1 MLAFLHVFIMRL
13 NNKWFMM
20 VHRKQRKGDIVSKR
34 IITIIVLICT
44 ATTLLWAIGLIVT
57 IQDQFFYEASS
68 IKQPKTTTS
77 NIQKNNGLSIVAL
90 GDSLTR
96 GTGDETGKGY
106 VGYVVDELKKRT
118 NQPVQFINLS
128 IKGQRSPQL
137 INQLKQKEVQRQLK
151 EADII
156 LMTIGGNDLFRGG
169 EALRDLSHTQ
179 IEKEKKKFVEQLH
192 TIFRLIRTANSNAP
206 VFYVALYNP
215 FNDLDNGKE
224 TSAVVR
230 SWNYAASEVAAQ
242 YKSIICVPTYDL
254 FELQVNDYLYTDK
267 FHPNKE
273 GYKRIGE
280 RVASLITLTKGEK

>member
-1 MLAFLHVFIMRL
+1 M
-13 NNKWFMM
+13 
-20 VHRKQRKGDIVSKR
+20 SKR
-34 IITIIVLICT
+34 IIGMIVAICA

-68 IKQPKTTTS
+68 VKQPKQTTS
-77 NIQKNNGLSIVAL
+77 NTKKNDALSIVAL

-106 VGYVVDELKKRT
+106 VGYVVDELKKQT
-118 NQPVQFINLS
+118 NQPVQFTNLA

-169 EALRDLSHTQ
+169 EALRDLSTTQ
-179 IEKEKKKFVEQLH
+179 IEKEKEKFAQQLR
-192 TIFRLIRTANSNAP
+192 TIFQLVRTLNNEAP
-206 VFYVALYNP
+206 VFYIALYNP

-230 SWNYAASEVAAQ
+230 SWNYVASEVAADYQ
-242 YKSIICVPTYDL
+242 FIICVPTYDL

-273 GYKRIGE
+273 GYKRMGE
-280 RVASLITLTKGEK
+280 RVAALITLTEGEK

>member
-1 MLAFLHVFIMRL
+1 
-13 NNKWFMM
+13 MM
-20 VHRKQRKGDIVSKR
+20 VHRKQRKGGIVSKR
-34 IITIIVLICT
+34 IIGMIVTICA
-44 ATTLLWAIGLIVT
+44 ATTVLWTIGLIVT

-77 NIQKNNGLSIVAL
+77 NIRKNNGLSIVAL

-106 VGYVVDELKKRT
+106 VGYVVDELKKRA
-118 NQPVQFINLS
+118 NQPVQFTNLA

-169 EALRDLSHTQ
+169 EALRDLSTTE
-179 IEKEKKKFVEQLH
+179 IEKEKQKFVEQLH
-192 TIFRLIRTANSNAP
+192 TIFRFIRTANSNAP

-230 SWNYAASEVAAQ
+230 SWNYAASEVAAD

>member
-1 MLAFLHVFIMRL
+1 M
-13 NNKWFMM
+13 
-20 VHRKQRKGDIVSKR
+20 SKR
-34 IITIIVLICT
+34 MITMIVVICA
-44 ATTLLWAIGLIVT
+44 ATTLLWVVGLVVT

-68 IKQPKTTTS
+68 AIQQPKSITS
-77 NIQKNNGLSIVAL
+77 SQAENDTLSIVAL

-106 VGYVVDELKKRT
+106 VGHVVDELKKRKSQHIQLT
-118 NQPVQFINLS
+118 NLA
-128 IKGQRSPQL
+128 IKGQRSAQL
-137 INQLKQKEVQRQLK
+137 INQLKQKEIQRQLK

-169 EALRDLSHTQ
+169 EALRDLSTTQ
-179 IEKEKKKFVEQLH
+179 IEKEKKKFVQQLR
-192 TIFRLIRTANSNAP
+192 TIFELVRTANNDAP
-206 VFYVALYNP
+206 VFYIALYNP

-224 TSAVVR
+224 TSAIVR
-230 SWNYAASEVAAQ
+230 SWNYAASEVADD

>member
-1 MLAFLHVFIMRL
+1 M
-13 NNKWFMM
+13 
-20 VHRKQRKGDIVSKR
+20 SKR
-34 IITIIVLICT
+34 IIGMIVAICA

-57 IQDQFFYEASS
+57 IQDQFFYKASS
-68 IKQPKTTTS
+68 VKQEQKPTTLS
-77 NIQKNNGLSIVAL
+77 MEKSGSLSIVAL

-106 VGYVVDELKKRT
+106 VGYVVDELKKKT
-118 NQPVQFINLS
+118 SQHVQFTNLA
-128 IKGQRSPQL
+128 IKGQRSAQL
-137 INQLKQKEVQRQLK
+137 IGQLKQKEVQRQLK

-169 EALRDLSHTQ
+169 EALRDLSTTQ
-179 IEKEKKKFVEQLH
+179 IEKEKEKFAQQLR
-192 TIFRLIRTANSNAP
+192 TIFQLVRTVNNEAP
-206 VFYVALYNP
+206 VFYIALYNP

-230 SWNYAASEVAAQ
+230 SWNYVASEVAADYQ
-242 YKSIICVPTYDL
+242 LIICVPTYDL

>member
-1 MLAFLHVFIMRL
+1 M
-13 NNKWFMM
+13 
-20 VHRKQRKGDIVSKR
+20 SKR
-34 IITIIVLICT
+34 IIGMIVTICA
-44 ATTLLWAIGLIVT
+44 ATTVLWTIGLIVT

-68 IKQPKTTTS
+68 IKQPKQTTANTK
-77 NIQKNNGLSIVAL
+77 KNDALFIVAL

-118 NQPVQFINLS
+118 NQHVQFTNLA
-128 IKGQRSPQL
+128 IKGQRSAQL
-137 INQLKQKEVQRQLK
+137 ISQLKQKEVQRQLK
-151 EADII
+151 AADMI

-169 EALRDLSHTQ
+169 EALRDLSTTQ
-179 IEKEKKKFVEQLH
+179 LEKEKEKFVQQLR
-192 TIFRLIRTANSNAP
+192 TIFQLVRTVNNDAP
-206 VFYVALYNP
+206 VFYIALYNP

-230 SWNYAASEVAAQ
+230 SWNYAASEVAADYQ
-242 YKSIICVPTYDL
+242 SIICVPTYDL

-280 RVASLITLTKGEK
+280 RVASLITLTKGEE

>member
-1 MLAFLHVFIMRL
+1 MA
-13 NNKWFMM
+13 
-20 VHRKQRKGDIVSKR
+20 KR
-34 IITIIVLICT
+34 IIAIVVAVCV
-44 ATTLLWAIGLIVT
+44 ATTMLWIFGLIVT

-68 IKQPKTTTS
+68 STKQIEATNS
-77 NIQKNNGLSIVAL
+77 NSKQKDALSIVAL

-106 VGYVVDELKKRT
+106 VGHVMDELKRRT
-118 NQPVQFINLS
+118 DKQIQFTNLA
-128 IKGQRSPQL
+128 IKGQRSAQL
-137 INQLKQKEVQRQLK
+137 IEQLKQKEVQRQIK

-169 EALRDLSHTQ
+169 EALRDLSTTQ
-179 IEKEKKKFVEQLH
+179 IEKEKKKFIEQLN
-192 TIFRLIRTANSNAP
+192 TIFLLIRKINENAP
-206 VFYVALYNP
+206 VFYIALYNP

-224 TSAVVR
+224 TSAIVR
-230 SWNYAASEVAAQ
+230 NWNYAASEVAAQ

-273 GYKRIGE
+273 GYKRMGE
-280 RVASLITLTKGEK
+280 RVAALITLTEGEK